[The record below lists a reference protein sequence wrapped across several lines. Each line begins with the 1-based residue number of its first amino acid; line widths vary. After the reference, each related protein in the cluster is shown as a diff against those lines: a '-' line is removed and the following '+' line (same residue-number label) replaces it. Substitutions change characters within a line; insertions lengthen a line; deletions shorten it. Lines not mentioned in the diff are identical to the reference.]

1 MSDEDLTEFVD
12 EDEEQESPEELQK
25 ARQLLEER
33 CDKAG
38 IEFEVREFGEGED
51 YVRVEMPNGREKRT
65 IRLFRLEQLNKLLS
79 IPFEKYVFLGDLA
92 AICSYEDGSIE
103 AALRS
108 VAPMGS
114 SMIRRRLSGRAYDEE
129 EQETEDDVLL
139 ELRSDNTDSIVTI
152 TISNTSESIQTLLP
166 GPFLRPGRLSLK
178 ISGLKINQH
187 NRALSLLQ
195 RYSDSLFFQI
205 DMAIGVPLSLIRE
218 RRPVRGARRV
228 RSRDDII
235 AIQYPKTEYDEAP
248 MSLFWYAQSA
258 IGMPLLRFLA
268 YYQVIEFYFFSYS
281 QEEAMRKIRNI
292 LKDPTFRTDRDT
304 DIARLLAAVSVKGR
318 GYGDERSQ
326 LRATLQA
333 CIDPSSLR
341 EFLTENDARKEFF
354 SNKQKGLANHKVPIN
369 NPEADLRNDVAD
381 LIYEIRC
388 RIVHTKG
395 DNQEGEI
402 NLLLPFSKE
411 AELLYHDIEL
421 MQYVARQVLINASS
435 PIHI

>member
-1 MSDEDLTEFVD
+1 MSDEDLIEFVD

-33 CDKAG
+33 CGKAG
-38 IEFEVREFGEGED
+38 IGFGVREFGDGED
-51 YVRVEMPNGREKRT
+51 YVVVEMPNGREKRT
-65 IRLFRLEQLNKLLS
+65 VPIFRLEQIEKFLS

-92 AICSYEDGSIE
+92 AICSYEEGSIE
-103 AALRS
+103 APLRS

-114 SMIRRRLSGRAYDEE
+114 SMIRRRLSGRAYDDEK
-129 EQETEDDVLL
+129 QEAADDVLL
-139 ELRSDNTDSIVTI
+139 DLRSDNTSPNVII
-152 TISNTSESIQTLLP
+152 TISNISKSLQALLR
-166 GPFLRPGRLSLK
+166 GPFLRSGGLSLK
-178 ISGLKINQH
+178 ISGLQINQH

-205 DMAIGVPLSLIRE
+205 DMAIGVPLSLISE
-218 RRPVRGARRV
+218 RRPVRGALRV
-228 RSRDDII
+228 RSRDDIT

-248 MSLFWYAQSA
+248 MSLYWYARSA
-258 IGMPLLRFLA
+258 RGMPLLQFLA

-281 QEEAMRKIRNI
+281 QEEARRKVRNI

-304 DIARLLAAVSVKGR
+304 DIAKVLGAVNVKGR

-333 CIDPSSLR
+333 CIDSNSLR
-341 EFLTENDARKEFF
+341 EFLSENDDRKEFF

-369 NPEADLRNDVAD
+369 NPEADLRHDVAD

-395 DNQEGEI
+395 DNREGDVD
-402 NLLLPFSKE
+402 LLLPFSKE

-435 PIHI
+435 PFHI